1 GARHICRER
10 GWPHAEGKAVRDR
23 GCTVA
28 RDGRDPRL
36 RSGTRYPRRSSRQG
50 VPGVLS
56 GGRRGPPKRH
66 GARARHR
73 ERHRHGARWLD
84 GRRGYPRW
92 RRHDLAPPPA
102 RRAGRDVKVLAVDD
116 EPQILRALRASLAA
130 RGHDVLTAPNGETAL
145 DTLATTEVD
154 LVVLDLGLPGI
165 DGLEVIRRLRSWSQ
179 VPVIVLSVREAQAD
193 KIAAL
198 DAGADDFVTKPF
210 AMDELL
216 ARTRAVLRRI
226 GPGTPESPVV
236 RAGDLEVDLSHRAV
250 TRAGEPVHLTPTE
263 YALLELLVANPGK
276 LLTHRFL
283 LRKVWGDGYQA
294 QSNYLRVYVAGLRKK
309 LEEDPTAPVRILTEP
324 GVGYRWAA
332 EGGSEAAG

>member
-1 GARHICRER
+1 M
-10 GWPHAEGKAVRDR
+10 
-23 GCTVA
+23 
-28 RDGRDPRL
+28 
-36 RSGTRYPRRSSRQG
+36 
-50 VPGVLS
+50 
-56 GGRRGPPKRH
+56 
-66 GARARHR
+66 
-73 ERHRHGARWLD
+73 
-84 GRRGYPRW
+84 
-92 RRHDLAPPPA
+92 
-102 RRAGRDVKVLAVDD
+102 KVLAVDD

-130 RGHDVLTAPNGETAL
+130 RGHEVLTAPNGETAL
-145 DTLATTEVD
+145 DTLATMEVD

-283 LRKVWGDGYQA
+283 LRKVWGDGYQD

-309 LEEDPTAPVRILTEP
+309 LEEDPAAPVHILTEP

>member
-1 GARHICRER
+1 
-10 GWPHAEGKAVRDR
+10 
-23 GCTVA
+23 
-28 RDGRDPRL
+28 
-36 RSGTRYPRRSSRQG
+36 
-50 VPGVLS
+50 
-56 GGRRGPPKRH
+56 
-66 GARARHR
+66 
-73 ERHRHGARWLD
+73 
-84 GRRGYPRW
+84 
-92 RRHDLAPPPA
+92 
-102 RRAGRDVKVLAVDD
+102 VKVLAVDD

-130 RGHDVLTAPNGETAL
+130 RGHEVLTAPNGETAL

-236 RAGDLEVDLSHRAV
+236 RASDLEVDLSHRAV

-283 LRKVWGDGYQA
+283 LRKVWGDGYQD

-309 LEEDPTAPVRILTEP
+309 LEKDPAAPVHILTEP

-332 EGGSEAAG
+332 EGGSQAAG

>member
-1 GARHICRER
+1 M
-10 GWPHAEGKAVRDR
+10 
-23 GCTVA
+23 
-28 RDGRDPRL
+28 
-36 RSGTRYPRRSSRQG
+36 
-50 VPGVLS
+50 
-56 GGRRGPPKRH
+56 
-66 GARARHR
+66 
-73 ERHRHGARWLD
+73 
-84 GRRGYPRW
+84 
-92 RRHDLAPPPA
+92 
-102 RRAGRDVKVLAVDD
+102 KVLAVDD

-130 RGHDVLTAPNGETAL
+130 RGHEVLTAPNGETAL

-263 YALLELLVANPGK
+263 YAVLEQLVANPGK

-283 LRKVWGDGYQA
+283 LRKVWGDGYQD

>member
-1 GARHICRER
+1 M
-10 GWPHAEGKAVRDR
+10 
-23 GCTVA
+23 
-28 RDGRDPRL
+28 
-36 RSGTRYPRRSSRQG
+36 
-50 VPGVLS
+50 
-56 GGRRGPPKRH
+56 
-66 GARARHR
+66 
-73 ERHRHGARWLD
+73 
-84 GRRGYPRW
+84 
-92 RRHDLAPPPA
+92 
-102 RRAGRDVKVLAVDD
+102 KVLAVDD

-130 RGHDVLTAPNGETAL
+130 RGHEVLTAPNGETAL

-283 LRKVWGDGYQA
+283 LRKVWGDGYQD